1 MDKRFLAGKAAS
13 IGALV
18 AAAMVGGAAFAAV
31 AQAAPIV
38 IKISHDV
45 AADQA
50 KGVAFEKFKQVAQRT
65 LGDKVKIEI
74 YPSGQL
80 YPSDPKNVEALQVGA
95 IHMVAPTFEKWT
107 PAMPRFALF
116 TLPYVF
122 VNQKMMK
129 EALDSPEIGG
139 KLWPDLDKK
148 GLKYL
153 AVWSNGYRQ
162 IFNRKREVRE
172 PEDLKGL
179 KIRVQAKDVFTPLF
193 RLAGANAQVLAWTE
207 SPQAVQQG
215 IVDGFEVP
223 FNAARSVR
231 AWELLKYVTAADYVY
246 SGYLVGTNKS
256 WWDGLPADVQKG
268 LQQSMDEVMAW
279 QWGYNLKDETD
290 SRQLLIRNGMKVY
303 DLTNEQRVRWA
314 QFFRPVHKD
323 YVEVVGKDLL
333 DKLYALQDR
342 YLKQQ

>member
-1 MDKRFLAGKAAS
+1 MDKRLLAS
-13 IGALV
+13 IAAFLGGLVGAALV
-18 AAAMVGGAAFAAV
+18 AGSAWA
-31 AQAAPIV
+31 AAPVV

-45 AADQA
+45 AAAQA
-50 KGVAFEKFKQVAQRT
+50 KGVAFEKFKEVAERK
-65 LGDKVKIEI
+65 LGNKVKIEI

-80 YPSDPKNVEALQVGA
+80 YPSDPKNVEALQLGA

-122 VNQKMMK
+122 VSQQMMK

-162 IFNRKREVRE
+162 LFNRKLEVRE

-179 KIRVQAKDVFTPLF
+179 KIRVQAKDVFVPLF
-193 RLAGANAQVLAWTE
+193 RLAGANAQVLAWSE
-207 SPQAVQQG
+207 APQAVQQG

-223 FNAARSVR
+223 FNAARSIR
-231 AWELLKYVTAADYVY
+231 AWELLKYVTTCDYVY
-246 SGYLVGTNKS
+246 SGYLVATNKA

-268 LQQSMDEVMAW
+268 LQDAMTEVTAW
-279 QWGYNLKDETD
+279 QWGDNLRDEAESKQT
-290 SRQLLIRNGMKVY
+290 LIRNGMKVY
-303 DLTNEQRVRWA
+303 DVPNDRKAHWA

-323 YVEVVGKDLL
+323 YVTVVGKELL

-342 YLKQQ
+342 YLKQ

>member
-1 MDKRFLAGKAAS
+1 MDKRLLAGVSAFLS
-13 IGALV
+13 ALV
-18 AAAMVGGAAFAAV
+18 GAAVVAGSAWAAAPV
-31 AQAAPIV
+31 V

-45 AADQA
+45 AAAQA
-50 KGVAFEKFKQVAQRT
+50 KGVAFEKFKEVAERK

-80 YPSDPKNVEALQVGA
+80 YPSDPKNVEALQLGA

-122 VNQKMMK
+122 VSQQMMK

-162 IFNRKREVRE
+162 IFNRKLEVRE

-179 KIRVQAKDVFTPLF
+179 KIRVQAKDVFVPLF
-193 RLAGANAQVLAWTE
+193 RLAGANAQVLAWSE
-207 SPQAVQQG
+207 APQAVQQG

-231 AWELLKYVTAADYVY
+231 AWELMKYVTTCDYVY
-246 SGYLVGTNKS
+246 SGYLVATNKA
-256 WWDGLPADVQKG
+256 WWDGLPADIQKG
-268 LQQSMDEVMAW
+268 LQDAMTEVTAW
-279 QWGYNLKDETD
+279 QWGDNLRDEAESKQT
-290 SRQLLIRNGMKVY
+290 LIRNGMKVY
-303 DLTNEQRVRWA
+303 DVPNDRKAYWA

-323 YVEVVGKDLL
+323 YVSVVGKDLL

-342 YLKQQ
+342 YLKQ

>member
-1 MDKRFLAGKAAS
+1 MDKRFLAGIAAFL
-13 IGALV
+13 GALV
-18 AAAMVGGAAFAAV
+18 GAALVAGSAGAAAPVV
-31 AQAAPIV
+31 V
-38 IKISHDV
+38 KISHDV
-45 AADQA
+45 ASAQA
-50 KGVAFEKFKQVAQRT
+50 KGVAFEKFKEVAERR

-80 YPSDPKNVEALQVGA
+80 YPSDPKNVEALQLGA

-122 VNQKMMK
+122 VSQQMMK

-162 IFNRKREVRE
+162 IFNRKHEVRE

-179 KIRVQAKDVFTPLF
+179 KIRVQAKDVFVPLF
-193 RLAGANAQVLAWTE
+193 RLAGANAQVLAWSE
-207 SPQAVQQG
+207 APQAVQQG

-223 FNAARSVR
+223 FNAARSIR
-231 AWELLKYVTAADYVY
+231 AWELLKYVTTADYVY
-246 SGYLVGTNKS
+246 SGYLVATNKA
-256 WWDGLPADVQKG
+256 WWDGLPADIQKG
-268 LQQSMDEVMAW
+268 LQDAMGEVTAW
-279 QWGYNLKDETD
+279 QWGANLKDEAESKQT
-290 SRQLLIRNGMKVY
+290 LIRNGMKVY
-303 DLTNEQRVRWA
+303 DVPNDRKAHWA
-314 QFFRPVHKD
+314 QFFRPVHND
-323 YVEVVGKDLL
+323 YVSVVGKELL

-342 YLKQQ
+342 YLKQ

>member
-1 MDKRFLAGKAAS
+1 MDRRSLARKAAS
-13 IGALV
+13 LGALV
-18 AAAMVGGAAFAAV
+18 ALALWIGSGP
-31 AQAAPIV
+31 AQGAPIV

-50 KGVAFEKFKQVAQRT
+50 KGVAFEKFKQIAQKK
-65 LGDKVKIEI
+65 LGDRIQIEI

-80 YPSDPKNVEALQVGA
+80 YPSDPKNVEALQMGA
-95 IHMVAPTFEKWT
+95 IQMVAPTFEKWT

-129 EALDSPEIGG
+129 EALESPEIGG

-162 IFNRKREVRE
+162 IYNRKHEVRE

-179 KIRVQAKDVFTPLF
+179 KIRVQARDVFTPLF
-193 RLAGANAQVLAWTE
+193 RLAGANAQVLAWSE

-215 IVDGFEVP
+215 IVDGFETP

-231 AWELLKYVTAADYVY
+231 AWELLKYGTTADYVY
-246 SGYLVGTNKS
+246 SGYLVATNKA
-256 WWDGLPADVQKG
+256 WWNGLPADVQQG
-268 LQQSMDEVMAW
+268 LQQSMDEMTAW
-279 QWGYNLKDETD
+279 QWADNVRDETD
-290 SRQLLIRNGMKVY
+290 SKQMLIKNGMKIY
-303 DLTNEQRVRWA
+303 DLTSEQKARWA
-314 QFFRPVHKD
+314 KFFRPVHKD
-323 YVEVVGKDLL
+323 YVDVVGKDLL
-333 DKLYALQDR
+333 DRLYTLQDR
-342 YLKQQ
+342 YLKQ